1 MMGTQRVV
9 WFSLVVVTKNVIGKN
24 KAANYVKL
32 IENVFKAF
40 LNFKFKIAIKVNF
53 PFNHM
58 NKFFEFFF
66 G

>member
-1 MMGTQRVV
+1 MTGTQRVV
-9 WFSLVVVTKNVIGKN
+9 WFSFLVVTKNVIGNN

-53 PFNHM
+53 PFSP
-58 NKFFEFFF
+58 
-66 G
+66 

>member
-1 MMGTQRVV
+1 MTGTQRVV
-9 WFSLVVVTKNVIGKN
+9 WFSFLVVTKNVIGNN
-24 KAANYVKL
+24 KTANYVKL

-53 PFNHM
+53 PFSHM
-58 NKFFEFFF
+58 NRFFECFL